1 MMLRNKRAMLL
12 FSIVAILQLLVPLY
26 MVWHWE
32 NVLNTGRPFYW
43 ETAPVDP
50 YDMLKGRY
58 VDLGFKEQKGKI
70 LDDARLEY
78 GQKAFAVVAEQD
90 GKTVI
95 TGISIRQPQDDAFV
109 RVTVQYIETG
119 IAHVS
124 LPFRRYYLPE
134 ELAPAAERAY
144 QKSAGKD
151 GRALIRMKDGYGVV
165 EQLYIGN
172 QTIYEYLQSQ

>member
-1 MMLRNKRAMLL
+1 MMLRNKRSMLL

-50 YDMLKGRY
+50 YDMLKGLY

-109 RVTVQYIETG
+109 RVTVQYIENG

-134 ELAPAAERAY
+134 GLAPAAERAY